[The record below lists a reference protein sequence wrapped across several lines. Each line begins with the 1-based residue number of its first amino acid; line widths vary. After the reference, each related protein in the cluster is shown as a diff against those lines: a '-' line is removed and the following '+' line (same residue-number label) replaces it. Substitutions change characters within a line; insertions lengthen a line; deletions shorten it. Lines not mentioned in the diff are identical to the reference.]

1 MIRQV
6 YRCLLWLHPAAFR
19 RQFEEEMLWIF
30 DEAADAWGA
39 PSFFS
44 DASVSLAR
52 QWLLRSGLWIWVVAG
67 RLVRISH
74 NRKCSIRERGVFTAW
89 LYCRTTW
96 LSPGYR
102 GFESDFTR
110 PVTDLGG

>member
-6 YRCLLWLHPAAFR
+6 YRGLLWLHPAAFR

-44 DASVSLAR
+44 DASVSLVR

-67 RLVRISH
+67 IAEITPLIFAFGSFLPWPGPVVR
-74 NRKCSIRERGVFTAW
+74 
-89 LYCRTTW
+89 
-96 LSPGYR
+96 SPFPPR
-102 GFESDFTR
+102 WRSR
-110 PVTDLGG
+110 AA

>member
-6 YRCLLWLHPAAFR
+6 YRGLLWLHPAAFR

-44 DASVSLAR
+44 DASVSLVR

-67 RLVRISH
+67 IAGIIPLIIAFGS
-74 NRKCSIRERGVFTAW
+74 FLPW
-89 LYCRTTW
+89 DW
-96 LSPGYR
+96 
-102 GFESDFTR
+102 
-110 PVTDLGG
+110 PVGR